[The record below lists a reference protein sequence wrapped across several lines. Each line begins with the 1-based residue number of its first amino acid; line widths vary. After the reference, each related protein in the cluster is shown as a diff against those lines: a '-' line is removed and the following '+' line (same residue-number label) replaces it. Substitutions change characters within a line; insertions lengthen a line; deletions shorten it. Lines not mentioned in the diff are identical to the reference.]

1 MKKTILAL
9 VLGLV
14 ASNGFAQLIPNGN
27 LYRWN
32 ATQNPI
38 ITHKHTA
45 DPAAL
50 VKGDTLY
57 LYTGVDFAG
66 NQGGYKMHE
75 WALFTTTDMRTWTEH
90 PSPLH
95 VDEFKW
101 QDSHA
106 AYAGHVAEKNNKYYF
121 YVSTNWCGI
130 GVAVADSPYGPFKDA
145 IGKQLLTNANCPG
158 TDHSWACIDPAVY
171 QDEEGNAWLYWGNRR
186 CFMAKLKP
194 NMIEIDGEVKD
205 ITPEGSNFTEAPW
218 VHKHNGKFYLTF
230 AQGWPEK
237 LGYAVSDSPEGPF
250 EYKGI
255 FSEIAGNSNT
265 THPAIVEFKG
275 KTILFTHNGALHAG
289 TSYSRSVCAQEL
301 KYDKEG
307 NILKCDITTD
317 GVPYTQDYY
326 DRMAA
331 EKKAAEKME
340 SKMGAYLMVYHKD
353 ADHGLHMAISYDG
366 KEFFALNNDK
376 PLIAGDTIAEQK
388 GIRDPHIFRGPDG
401 AFYLAMTDLH
411 VFGVR
416 DGYRTTEWERDGK
429 KYGWGNNRGLVVMKS
444 TDLKNWTRTNLNF
457 QKLGGEWN
465 EVGCV
470 WAPETCYDYEKG
482 KLFLHFTTRTGNGP
496 NRIYYVYMNDD
507 FTAMD
512 GEPKLL
518 FEAPGR
524 KYNVIDSDIMY
535 HDGTYH
541 LYYVSHEGTATIK
554 HATSAAIAGPY
565 TLDEN
570 YHDGVRSGHEAPNCW
585 KRIGEDTWV
594 VMHDN
599 YHINPHNF
607 GFTETK
613 DFIHYN
619 PIGYFGEGKMTRVGF
634 SEQKHGAVIHITKKE
649 AKMLEKYWNNG
660 KK

>member
-1 MKKTILAL
+1 MKKQTLAIA
-9 VLGLV
+9 LGLMS
-14 ASNGFAQLIPNGN
+14 ASAMAQIIPNGEP
-27 LYRWN
+27 YRWN

-38 ITHKHTA
+38 VTHKHTA

-50 VKGDTLY
+50 VKGDTLF

-66 NQGGYKMHE
+66 NQNGYKMHE

-90 PSPLH
+90 KSPLH

-101 QDSHA
+101 QNSHA
-106 AYAGHVAEKNNKYYF
+106 AYAGHVAEKDGKYYF

-145 IGKQLLTNANCPG
+145 IEKPLLTNANCPG
-158 TDHSWACIDPAVY
+158 TDHSWACIDPAIY
-171 QDEEGNAWLYWGNRR
+171 QDEEGNAWIYWGNRR

-205 ITPEGSNFTEAPW
+205 ITPAGSNFTEAPW
-218 VHKHNGKFYLTF
+218 LHKHNGKYYLTF

-265 THPAIVEFKG
+265 THPSIVEFKG
-275 KTILFTHNGALHAG
+275 KTILFTHNGGLHAG

-317 GVPYTQDYY
+317 GVPYMQAYY
-326 DRMAA
+326 DRKAQE
-331 EKKAAEKME
+331 EKAIKKME

-366 KEFFALNNDK
+366 YEFIALNNDK

-429 KYGWGNNRGLVVMKS
+429 KYGWGNNRGLVLMKS
-444 TDLKNWTRTNLNF
+444 TDLKHWTRTNLDF
-457 QKLGGEWN
+457 QKLGGEWS

-470 WAPETCYDYEKG
+470 WAPETCYDEEKG
-482 KLFLHFTTRTGNGP
+482 KLFLHFTTRTGNGR

-507 FTAMD
+507 FTRME

-518 FEAPGR
+518 FEAPEG

-541 LYYVSHEGTATIK
+541 LYYVSHEGGATVK
-554 HATSAAIAGPY
+554 HATAAAITGPY
-565 TLDEN
+565 MMDEN
-570 YHDGVRSGHEAPNCW
+570 YYDGVRQGHEAPNCW
-585 KRIGEDTWV
+585 KRIGEDCWV

-599 YHINPHNF
+599 YRINPHNF
-607 GFTETK
+607 GFTETR
-613 DFIHYN
+613 DFINYTPLGN
-619 PIGYFGEGKMTRVGF
+619 FGKGKMTRVGF

-649 AKMLEKYWNNG
+649 ARMLEKLWN
-660 KK
+660 K

>member
-1 MKKTILAL
+1 MKKQTLAIA
-9 VLGLV
+9 LGLMS
-14 ASNGFAQLIPNGN
+14 ASAMAQIIPNGEP
-27 LYRWN
+27 YRWN

-38 ITHKHTA
+38 VTHKHTA

-50 VKGDTLY
+50 VKGDTLF
-57 LYTGVDFAG
+57 LDTGVDFAG
-66 NQGGYKMHE
+66 NQSGYKMHE

-90 PSPLH
+90 KSPLH

-101 QDSHA
+101 QNSHA
-106 AYAGHVAEKNNKYYF
+106 AYAGHVAEKDGKYYF

-145 IGKQLLTNANCPG
+145 IGKPLLTNANCPG
-158 TDHSWACIDPAVY
+158 TDHSWACIDPAIY
-171 QDEEGNAWLYWGNRR
+171 QDEEGNAWIYWGNRR

-205 ITPEGSNFTEAPW
+205 ITPAGSNFTEAPW
-218 VHKHNGKFYLTF
+218 LHKYNGKYYLTF

-265 THPAIVEFKG
+265 THPSIVEFKG
-275 KTILFTHNGALHAG
+275 KTILFTHNGGLHAG

-317 GVPYTQDYY
+317 GVPYMQAYY
-326 DRMAA
+326 DRKAR
-331 EKKAAEKME
+331 EEKAAKKME

-366 KEFFALNNDK
+366 YEFIALNNDK
-376 PLIAGDTIAEQK
+376 PLIAGDTIAGQK

-401 AFYLAMTDLH
+401 SFYLAMTDLH

-416 DGYRTTEWERDGK
+416 DGFRTTEWERDGK
-429 KYGWGNNRGLVVMKS
+429 KYGWGNNRGLVLMKS
-444 TDLKNWTRTNLNF
+444 TDLKHWTRTNLDF
-457 QKLGGEWN
+457 QKLGGEWS

-470 WAPETCYDYEKG
+470 WAPETCYDEEKG
-482 KLFLHFTTRTGNGP
+482 KLFLHFTTRFGNGR
-496 NRIYYVYMNDD
+496 NMIYYVYMNDD
-507 FTAMD
+507 FTQMES
-512 GEPKLL
+512 EPKLL
-518 FEAPGR
+518 FEAPEG

-541 LYYVSHEGTATIK
+541 LYYVSHEGGATVK
-554 HATSAAIAGPY
+554 HATAAAITGPY
-565 TLDEN
+565 MMDEN
-570 YHDGVRSGHEAPNCW
+570 YYDGVRQGHEAPNCW
-585 KRIGEDTWV
+585 KRIGEDCWV

-599 YHINPHNF
+599 YRINPHNF
-607 GFTETK
+607 GFTETR
-613 DFIHYN
+613 DFINYTPLGN
-619 PIGYFGEGKMTRVGF
+619 FGKGKMTRVGF

-649 AKMLEKYWNNG
+649 AKMLEKLWN
-660 KK
+660 K

>member
-1 MKKTILAL
+1 MKKQTLAIA
-9 VLGLV
+9 LGLMS
-14 ASNGFAQLIPNGN
+14 ASAMAQIIPNGEP
-27 LYRWN
+27 YRWN

-38 ITHKHTA
+38 VTHKHTA

-50 VKGDTLY
+50 VKGDTLF

-66 NQGGYKMHE
+66 NQNGYKMHE

-90 PSPLH
+90 KSPLH

-101 QDSHA
+101 QNSHA
-106 AYAGHVAEKNNKYYF
+106 AYAGHVAEKDGKYYF

-145 IGKQLLTNANCPG
+145 IEKPLLTNANCPG
-158 TDHSWACIDPAVY
+158 TDHSWACIDPAIY
-171 QDEEGNAWLYWGNRR
+171 QDDEGNAWIYWGNRR

-205 ITPEGSNFTEAPW
+205 ITPTGSNFTEAPW
-218 VHKHNGKFYLTF
+218 LHKHNGKYYLTF

-250 EYKGI
+250 DYKGI

-265 THPAIVEFKG
+265 THPSIVEFKG
-275 KTILFTHNGALHAG
+275 KTILFTHNGGLHAG

-317 GVPYTQDYY
+317 GVPYMQAYY
-326 DRMAA
+326 DRKAQE
-331 EKKAAEKME
+331 EKAVKKME

-366 KEFFALNNDK
+366 YEFIALNNDK

-429 KYGWGNNRGLVVMKS
+429 KYGWGNNRGLVLMKS
-444 TDLKNWTRTNLNF
+444 TDLKHWTRTNLDF
-457 QKLGGEWN
+457 QKLGGEWS

-470 WAPETCYDYEKG
+470 WAPETCYDEEKG
-482 KLFLHFTTRTGNGP
+482 KLFLHFTTRTGNGR

-507 FTAMD
+507 FTRMES
-512 GEPKLL
+512 EPKLL
-518 FEAPGR
+518 FEAPEG

-541 LYYVSHEGTATIK
+541 LYYVSHEGGATVK
-554 HATSAAIAGPY
+554 HATAAAITGPY
-565 TLDEN
+565 MMDEN
-570 YHDGVRSGHEAPNCW
+570 YYDGVRQGHEAPNCW
-585 KRIGEDTWV
+585 KRIGEDCWV

-599 YHINPHNF
+599 YRINPHNF
-607 GFTETK
+607 GFTETR
-613 DFIHYN
+613 DFINYTPLGN
-619 PIGYFGEGKMTRVGF
+619 FGKGKMTRVGF

-649 AKMLEKYWNNG
+649 ARMLEKLWN
-660 KK
+660 K